1 MHEISNSYT
10 THGFKDLDV
19 FAVRDSHLPRR
30 DLAKRQTGG
39 MYMLHSRSTPR
50 TRTPPLR
57 SGASQ
62 GARHGGG
69 CNSKER
75 TIEPESFC
83 DIKGLYSSVYQME
96 LRQQFPVSYIIFQ
109 K

>member
-39 MYMLHSRSTPR
+39 MYMLHSRST
-50 TRTPPLR
+50 TPDQDSTSSQR
-57 SGASQ
+57 SLAGRKTWW
-62 GARHGGG
+62 G
-69 CNSKER
+69 
-75 TIEPESFC
+75 
-83 DIKGLYSSVYQME
+83 M
-96 LRQQFPVSYIIFQ
+96 QF
-109 K
+109 